1 MVRGA
6 AINVTSLTIFGVF
19 SVTLFLS
26 EVPSISPS
34 LY

>member
-1 MVRGA
+1 MVRRA
-6 AINVTSLTIFGVF
+6 AINMTPLTNFGLF
-19 SVTLFLS
+19 AVTLFLS